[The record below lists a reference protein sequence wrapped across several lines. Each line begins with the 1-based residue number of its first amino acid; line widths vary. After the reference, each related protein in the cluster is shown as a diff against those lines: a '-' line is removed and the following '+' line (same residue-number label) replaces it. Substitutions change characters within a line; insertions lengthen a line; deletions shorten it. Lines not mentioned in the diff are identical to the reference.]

1 MFIYMSRAVIQKKKN
16 QSHPVNTV
24 GFYSSQIM
32 DMSTCN
38 TCGKSV
44 KDRKSIKCN
53 LSDKSTSKMQLSK
66 LCWFPIHEVFK

>member
-1 MFIYMSRAVIQKKKN
+1 MFAYMARTVIREKIKL

-32 DMSTCN
+32 EMSACN

-44 KDRKSIKCN
+44 KERNSIKCN
-53 LSDKSTSKMQLSK
+53 LCLTKVHLKCNYLIMLIPST
-66 LCWFPIHEVFK
+66 